1 MVSRKVYRALRTM
14 QASWKKNEP
23 RVRREFAKSG
33 VEPDSAV
40 VFAFA
45 VYFDTLKKLAKE

>member
-1 MVSRKVYRALRTM
+1 MSRKAFKALRAM

-23 RVRREFAKSG
+23 RVRRELAKSG
-33 VEPDSAV
+33 IEPDSAV